1 MRTAGI
7 IFILLTVF
15 FAVVTPIYWL
25 LAEDPTGTTALVLTF
40 GLTGMLAF
48 YLMFVSNRMGGAPP
62 EDRPE
67 GEIYENAG
75 ELGFF
80 APKSWTPLYVA
91 GGAAVLV
98 LGLVFGWWL
107 AIIGL
112 ALLVA
117 ASIAVMR
124 APCSD
129 ATDSSKAR

>member
-15 FAVVTPIYWL
+15 FAVVTPIYWVL
-25 LAEDPTGTTALVLTF
+25 SDDPTGTTALVLTF
-40 GLTGMLAF
+40 GLTAMLAF
-48 YLMFVSNRMGGAPP
+48 YLMFVSNRMGGRPP
-62 EDRPE
+62 EDRPD

-91 GGAAVLV
+91 GASTVLV

-107 AIIGL
+107 AIIGF
-112 ALLVA
+112 AMLVA
-117 ASIAVMR
+117 SLFAWVYEFYRGEWAH
-124 APCSD
+124 
-129 ATDSSKAR
+129 